1 MKFELIQDCRML
13 NPEYT
18 KATRGSVSRF
28 IMVAAGKVIEGT
40 EETLLLCVGGNPK
53 MRPAD
58 DEANAALLKKLSSPA
73 RARELARLKIMNSL
87 KDDMSAG
94 ESAYTS
100 ELYERHAAEIEDR
113 VSQPMLLAAT
123 LLEATDVTLSETLR
137 TPEAATQ
144 EELDA
149 AIKAVQSLPN
159 FEHTVTVTNTL
170 KLLKE

>member
-1 MKFELIQDCRML
+1 MKFELIQNCRML

-18 KATRGSVSRF
+18 KATRGSVPRF
-28 IMVAAGKVIEGT
+28 IAVAAGKIIEGT
-40 EETLLLCVGGNPK
+40 EETLLLCLGGNPK

-58 DEANAALLKKLSSPA
+58 DEANAALLRKLSSPA

-100 ELYERHAAEIEDR
+100 ELYERHAAEIEER